1 MQSLL
6 KILFQDEHLVAIH
19 KPSGFHVHPHENPDH
34 RISRDRICLYVLR
47 NQIRQYVYPIHR
59 LDAGT
64 SGVLLFAKSGEVA
77 GLVSKQFQ
85 NKDANSKSDDKT
97 MSEPLGKS
105 LENADAAIDD
115 FTIRKIY
122 HAVVRGYVAD
132 QGTIDLPLESDS
144 SDLMLSAQTKFKTL
158 AQVELPY
165 AVGKRHPTARYS
177 LVEVS
182 PLTGRYHQI
191 RRHFNQIFHPILGD
205 STHGDSYHNRFFRQ
219 TLGIAGLCLRASSLQ
234 FRHPISHE
242 ILTLNADKRPIKAN
256 SSTSPITEKM
266 ENFEDLTRWQKISEL
281 FNYQPL

>member
-1 MQSLL
+1 M
-6 KILFQDEHLVAIH
+6 KPAFEILFQDEHLVAIH

-47 NQIRQYVYPIHR
+47 NQLRQYVYPIHR

-85 NKDANSKSDDKT
+85 NNEMNSQHDNEVTGRLAS
-97 MSEPLGKS
+97 
-105 LENADAAIDD
+105 D
-115 FTIRKIY
+115 FTIRKTY
-122 HAVVRGYVAD
+122 HAVVRGYVLD
-132 QGTIDLPLESDS
+132 EGVIDLPLESDS
-144 SDLMLSAQTKFKTL
+144 SDLMLSSQTKFKKL
-158 AQVELPY
+158 AQVELPF

-182 PLTGRYHQI
+182 PLTGRFHQI

-242 ILTLNADKRPIKAN
+242 ILTLNTEKWPIQAN
-256 SSTSPITEKM
+256 SSTSLITDKM